1 MIKEFELEKSKEEYF
16 YNVYSTLRLCINPK
30 DFVDVETEE
39 QLIKEVKT
47 IFWDA
52 YGAEDEEFKSVEIPD
67 EFIEEWHKL
76 RKECTTI

>member
-1 MIKEFELEKSKEEYF
+1 MIKEFELEKFKEDYI
-16 YNVYSTLRLCINPK
+16 YDVYSTFRLCINPK

-52 YGAEDEEFKSVEIPD
+52 YGAEDEEVKSVEIPD
-67 EFIEEWHKL
+67 EFIEKWRKL
-76 RKECTTI
+76 KEECTTI